1 MLETVVLVVAGAV
14 NTLLGLSA
22 FLLWQAIQS
31 LKQQINAEGE
41 ARQAVEHRLQ
51 QQIDRAEERITYNS
65 QNASAIYVRRDDYKT
80 DTAELKA
87 MIRQI
92 LDKLDYKEDKH
103 K

>member
-31 LKQQINAEGE
+31 LKQQINAEAD
-41 ARQAVEHRLQ
+41 ARQQIEHRLQ
-51 QQIDRAEERITYNS
+51 DQIDKAEERITANNT
-65 QNASAIYVRRDDYKT
+65 QNFNHFVRRDDYRE
-80 DTAELKA
+80 DTSELKA

-92 LDKLDYKEDKH
+92 LQKLDDKVD
-103 K
+103 KR